1 MPPECVT
8 YPLQP
13 DEKHYYAMLV
23 AASNATSETEA
34 VKAAKAHLLRD
45 KAAVCAFL
53 SSRRAHVPAD
63 DAAGATASPAGAAGA
78 ASAPSTGEAAAAPTW
93 AGAVA
98 PSASGEGTPPAGE
111 GFEQDYS
118 ALENFGTPDDDPMD
132 GGFAMSLLARAASE
146 LQLTPS
152 GSS

>member
-8 YPLQP
+8 YPLHP
-13 DEKHYYAMLV
+13 DEKHYFIMLV

-45 KAAVCAFL
+45 KEAVCAFL

-63 DAAGATASPAGAAGA
+63 DTAGAAASAAGAAGV
-78 ASAPSTGEAAAAPTW
+78 ASAPTW
-93 AGAVA
+93 AEVV
-98 PSASGEGTPPAGE
+98 PSPASGEEGTPPAEDAQDFGPLE
-111 GFEQDYS
+111 QGF
-118 ALENFGTPDDDPMD
+118 DDDPMD
-132 GGFAMSLLARAASE
+132 GGAMSLLARAASE
-146 LQLTPS
+146 LQLTSS

>member
-8 YPLQP
+8 YPLHP
-13 DEKHYYAMLV
+13 DEKHYFIMLV

-45 KAAVCAFL
+45 KEAVRAFL

-63 DAAGATASPAGAAGA
+63 DTAGAAASAAGAAASAAGAAGV
-78 ASAPSTGEAAAAPTW
+78 ASAPTW
-93 AGAVA
+93 AEVV
-98 PSASGEGTPPAGE
+98 PSPASGEEGTPPAEDAQDFGPLE
-111 GFEQDYS
+111 QGF
-118 ALENFGTPDDDPMD
+118 DDDPMD
-132 GGFAMSLLARAASE
+132 GGAMSLLARAASE
-146 LQLTPS
+146 LQLTSS